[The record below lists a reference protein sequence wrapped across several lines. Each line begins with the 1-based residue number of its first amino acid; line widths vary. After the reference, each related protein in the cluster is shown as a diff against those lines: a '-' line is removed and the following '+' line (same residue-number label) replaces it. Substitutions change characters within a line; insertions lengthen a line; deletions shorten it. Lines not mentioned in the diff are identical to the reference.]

1 MVHVFTDCLIVKVHD
16 IIIVCVELVLGFLAW
31 SSLLTL
37 SVAKETSLERNYVPD
52 EGRISSFRNI
62 VCAYWG
68 QQTVPK
74 IKVKIFNFNLLGAQN
89 HKDILLTATA
99 SPVTASL
106 NMTHWRRMDWRS
118 APRILNHYV
127 GYGWM
132 DRFTLKATLCRTK
145 KSLQFQR
152 RFCGPQI
159 RWWRE
164 YSRTPLIR
172 TLLIRIVIYL
182 DRLDHPGKFVQNST
196 KLTCLEITGYRIK
209 YSTVLWLVEL

>member
-1 MVHVFTDCLIVKVHD
+1 VFTDCLIVKVHD

-37 SVAKETSLERNYVPD
+37 SVAKETSLERNYVPE

-106 NMTHWRRMDWRS
+106 NMTH
-118 APRILNHYV
+118 
-127 GYGWM
+127 
-132 DRFTLKATLCRTK
+132 
-145 KSLQFQR
+145 
-152 RFCGPQI
+152 
-159 RWWRE
+159 
-164 YSRTPLIR
+164 
-172 TLLIRIVIYL
+172 
-182 DRLDHPGKFVQNST
+182 
-196 KLTCLEITGYRIK
+196 
-209 YSTVLWLVEL
+209 